1 MIKYIFL
8 ILKILEI
15 YIILYIILIKDI
27 NKHPKINYVN
37 T

>member
-27 NKHPKINYVN
+27 NKYPKVNYVN